1 MLFCPPLSPIACSNS
16 CPLRRWCY
24 LTISP
29 SAVSFSYCLQ
39 SFPASVF
46 SNELAL
52 CIRWPNIGASASAT
66 VLPMNIQGWLPLGL
80 TVLISLLS
88 RGLSKVFSSTRN
100 SKASILQCSVFFLV
114 QLSHPY
120 MTTGKTIALTKC
132 AFVGKVMSL
141 VFNMLSRFVI
151 IFYPDNKCLLISWL
165 QSLSTVILKKKS
177 VPVSTFPPSICHEV
191 MGLDAMIFVF

>member
-46 SNELAL
+46 SSELAL

-66 VLPMNIQGWLPLGL
+66 ILPVNIQGWLPLGL

-120 MTTGKTIALTKC
+120 MTTGKTIALTKW

-141 VFNMLSRFVI
+141 AFNMLSRFVI
-151 IFYPDNKCLLISWL
+151 IFYPDSKCLLISWL

>member
-29 SAVSFSYCLQ
+29 SAVSFCYCLQ

-46 SNELAL
+46 SSELAL

-88 RGLSKVFSSTRN
+88 SGLSKVFSSTRN

-120 MTTGKTIALTKC
+120 MTTGKNIALTKC
-132 AFVGKVMSL
+132 AFVGKVMYL

-151 IFYPDNKCLLISWL
+151 IFYPDIKCLLISWL

>member
-46 SNELAL
+46 SSELAL

-66 VLPMNIQGWLPLGL
+66 ILPMNIQGWLPLGL

-120 MTTGKTIALTKC
+120 MTTGKTIALTKW

-141 VFNMLSRFVI
+141 AFNMLSRFVI
-151 IFYPDNKCLLISWL
+151 IFYPDSKCLLISWL